1 MQIILDLN
9 KDVEEKV
16 QKILQP
22 LLLQNNCT
30 TNKINTPTWVFIKCS
45 TKLSK
50 KKCGKLTGWQV
61 QESLKKQIIEV
72 YGGLKIKQEKLYLQL
87 YMKLKAENENPKQD
101 HYYFCKVN
109 LGPCS
114 RKYLVTGHLI
124 RFEVTL
130 QDLRFEFEVEQS
142 KPCKNLRILKFI
154 KK

>member
-16 QKILQP
+16 QKILHP

-30 TNKINTPTWVFIKCS
+30 TNKITTLTWVFIKCS

-50 KKCGKLTGWQV
+50 KKSGKLTGWQV

-87 YMKLKAENENPKQD
+87 YMKLKAGNENPKQD

-124 RFEVTL
+124 RFE
-130 QDLRFEFEVEQS
+130 FEVEQS
-142 KPCKNLRILKFI
+142 KPCKNLRI
-154 KK
+154 

>member
-30 TNKINTPTWVFIKCS
+30 TKKINTPTWVFIKCS

-61 QESLKKQIIEV
+61 QESLKKTDHRGIWWTKNKTR
-72 YGGLKIKQEKLYLQL
+72 KIVPSTIY
-87 YMKLKAENENPKQD
+87 
-101 HYYFCKVN
+101 
-109 LGPCS
+109 
-114 RKYLVTGHLI
+114 
-124 RFEVTL
+124 
-130 QDLRFEFEVEQS
+130 EVEGR
-142 KPCKNLRILKFI
+142 K
-154 KK
+154 